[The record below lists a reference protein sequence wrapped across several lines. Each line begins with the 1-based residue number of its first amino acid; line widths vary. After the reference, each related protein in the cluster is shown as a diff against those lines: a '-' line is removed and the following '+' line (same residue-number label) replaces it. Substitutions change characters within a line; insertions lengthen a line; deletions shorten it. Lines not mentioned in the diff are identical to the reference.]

1 MKRRTCPRS
10 KKSLKELRWREQAGR
25 GLTDRRSAARRP
37 RTTMPHPA
45 GGRRSE
51 HPTGRPPAGCPRRPT
66 GGRRV
71 SCSALLGCGPPSH
84 PAPAADA
91 REPER
96 EICPPA
102 SAWPLEARAPPVA
115 REAGAPPRRAPG
127 PRRWR
132 CGGRVEHPTPES
144 PQAPSP
150 AGPGASRPRQNQV
163 SRRAEARASR
173 FHGAACPPQPECPD
187 ARSECAGTN
196 STTREKS
203 RRPSGAPT
211 RIKTGSGE
219 AENLPEKQ
227 EISEGAEVE
236 GASGTRPNGPGA
248 QLRAAREPRWYSGG
262 RPQLPPPNRPTAGW
276 EPGQAPKW
284 RRVSCCALLGSRA
297 LLRPPNAN

>member
-1 MKRRTCPRS
+1 MVLRRA
-10 KKSLKELRWREQAGR
+10 AGAP
-25 GLTDRRSAARRP
+25 TTQPAARRLE
-37 RTTMPHPA
+37 TPA
-45 GGRRSE
+45 GPGAAARQLQRLV
-51 HPTGRPPAGCPRRPT
+51 RLWA
-66 GGRRV
+66 
-71 SCSALLGCGPPSH
+71 ALAL
-84 PAPAADA
+84 
-91 REPER
+91 
-96 EICPPA
+96 CPPA

-173 FHGAACPPQPECPD
+173 FHGAACPPQPECPA

-236 GASGTRPNGPGA
+236 GASGTRPNGPA
-248 QLRAAREPRWYSGG
+248 LSCA
-262 RPQLPPPNRPTAGW
+262 PP
-276 EPGQAPKW
+276 
-284 RRVSCCALLGSRA
+284 
-297 LLRPPNAN
+297 